1 MIMTRSHAIATAVAA
16 AAVLT
21 ATGITYASAVPAP
34 QAQAQVA
41 PDTVPAQTLMGGEGG
56 NNGKGNEGNER
67 RGNEREGN
75 ERRGN
80 EREGRRHHEEG
91 RVHINERDYSGR
103 PDGCIT
109 VVSGLG
115 AKSFNIRNDS
125 RNEVEV
131 FRGAVCDNGAPIAT
145 IGPHSSANNVRPGKD
160 EDENGEKGE
169 KGEHHEKK
177 HHEEMNGGVKVKNG
191 VVASFRVIKRHHD
204 EKGEGGD
211 FGDFGDY

>member
-16 AAVLT
+16 AAALT
-21 ATGITYASAVPAP
+21 ATGITYATAAP
-34 QAQAQVA
+34 QAQMASVA
-41 PDTVPAQTLMGGEGG
+41 VPVQAPMGGEGG
-56 NNGKGNEGNER
+56 NTGKGNE
-67 RGNEREGN
+67 GNEREGN

-80 EREGRRHHEEG
+80 EREGKRHHEEG
-91 RVHINERDYSGR
+91 RVHINEREFSGR

-125 RNEVEV
+125 RNDVEV

-145 IGPHSSANNVRPGKD
+145 VGPHSSANNVRPGKD
-160 EDENGEKGE
+160 EDEDENFE

-177 HHEEMNGGVKVKNG
+177 HHEKKHHEKMNDGVKVKNG
-191 VVASFRVIKRHHD
+191 VVASFRVIKRHHN
-204 EKGEGGD
+204 EKGE